1 MVVIEMQDG
10 GVIKLELDAKEAPIT
25 VANFEKLVKEG
36 FYDGLIFHRVISGFM
51 IQGGCPLGTGTGG
64 PGYEI
69 KGEFASNG
77 VPNKIKHNRG
87 TISMAR
93 TQVPDSA
100 GSQFFIMHADAPYL
114 DGQYAGF
121 GKVVEGIEVVDK
133 IAAVK
138 TDYADKPIEEQ
149 KIKRIYIED

>member
-36 FYDGLIFHRVISGFM
+36 FYDGLIFHRVIPGFM

-133 IAAVK
+133 IASVK

>member
-64 PGYEI
+64 PGSEI

>member
-149 KIKRIYIED
+149 KIKRIYIEG